1 MQRET
6 ENGIKEL
13 AGHLFTLPVEN
24 YLSSENFLLFCRQQD
39 VDEIWSE
46 YLDLSLARPDLYGK
60 SVLKNTF
67 VLFLHHI
74 FHSRPDDFVDVFTR
88 FLSVFSYETSLPL
101 PLEALKADLVA
112 LGYAQS
118 DLDARFSILK
128 AEDAGHGTCGMTAK
142 PE

>member
-13 AGHLFTLPVEN
+13 AGRLFTLPVEN

-39 VDEIWSE
+39 VDEIWNE

-67 VLFLHHI
+67 VLFLHH
-74 FHSRPDDFVDVFTR
+74 RT
-88 FLSVFSYETSLPL
+88 
-101 PLEALKADLVA
+101 
-112 LGYAQS
+112 YAVGRTNRQ
-118 DLDARFSILK
+118 IK
-128 AEDAGHGTCGMTAK
+128 I
-142 PE
+142 